1 MNNIII
7 SENNN
12 VMQATPD
19 EISKANQEVLEAIS
33 VETECCEELDHLETN
48 LTKLKNILDSR
59 RVKSKR
65 VRSLMEAIAPKL

>member
-1 MNNIII
+1 MNSIII

-33 VETECCEELDHLETN
+33 IETEACEELDHLETN
-48 LTKLKNILDSR
+48 LTKLKNVLDSR
-59 RVKSKR
+59 KIKSKR
-65 VRSLMEAIAPKL
+65 VRTLMEAIAPKL